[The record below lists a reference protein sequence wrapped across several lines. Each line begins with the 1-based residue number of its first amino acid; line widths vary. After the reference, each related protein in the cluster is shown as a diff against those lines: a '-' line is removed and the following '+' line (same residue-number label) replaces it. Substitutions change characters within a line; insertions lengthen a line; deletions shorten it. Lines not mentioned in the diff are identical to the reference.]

1 MSNNVSSKSNPFAG
15 PLSAKSNRV
24 GENHQQ
30 RRDFMKLQES
40 RPQPSARQVL
50 DKFNRPARRA
60 SDMEDFQSVGDKY
73 RSSRKP
79 FNDKPYTPQNL
90 YKVES
95 GITPAGSVEE
105 REITDAM
112 RLEFLDAIISRKE
125 LQSQASIRKHVMAQ
139 GKTAGLRPQRNMG
152 SPAISAK
159 NR

>member
-1 MSNNVSSKSNPFAG
+1 MSNNVSSKNNPFAG
-15 PLSAKSNRV
+15 PLSAKSDRV

-40 RPQPSARQVL
+40 RPQTPAKPVV
-50 DKFNRPARRA
+50 DKFNRPSRRA
-60 SDMEDFQSVGDKY
+60 SDMENFQSVSDKY

-139 GKTAGLRPQRNMG
+139 GKTTGVRPQRKMG
-152 SPAISAK
+152 SPAVPSK
-159 NR
+159 DR